1 MGRNAPS
8 KRTNS
13 TKRHNDDGAAGAR
26 LTVVTLLLIR
36 HAHAGSRRDWV
47 GDDRVRPL
55 SPKGRRQARSL
66 VAQLDPW
73 APARVLSSPYQRC
86 VETVNPLADELG
98 LKVEEVDDLAEG
110 AGRQAVELVRSLH
123 DSHVALCTH
132 GDVIPEILV
141 ALADEDRLDL
151 GSAPRQAKG
160 STWVLGSRN
169 GRFVKATYL
178 PPGH

>member
-1 MGRNAPS
+1 
-8 KRTNS
+8 
-13 TKRHNDDGAAGAR
+13 
-26 LTVVTLLLIR
+26 
-36 HAHAGSRRDWV
+36 
-47 GDDRVRPL
+47 
-55 SPKGRRQARSL
+55 
-66 VAQLDPW
+66 
-73 APARVLSSPYQRC
+73 
-86 VETVNPLADELG
+86 
-98 LKVEEVDDLAEG
+98 
-110 AGRQAVELVRSLH
+110 VELVRSLH